1 MKIWAGAVVA
11 VTVGFAAQAS
21 AQSGDPAKGQRVF
34 NQQCR
39 ACHTL
44 EKDGAQT
51 AGPNLHGV
59 FGRKAGTAAGYE
71 FSEAMKAS
79 GIVWDE
85 TTMADYETM
94 ELTTGRHLL
103 EHFRPRLRKEGVLS
117 AMQLKQLRTK
127 IILLRT
133 SAQLSAARSQI
144 AFWMRKANSRS
155 SLLLEALKNR

>member
-11 VTVGFAAQAS
+11 AIVGFSTQAF
-21 AQSGDPAKGQRVF
+21 AQSGDATKGQRVF

-71 FSEAMKAS
+71 FSVAMKKS

-85 TTMADYETM
+85 TTMTDYNRDPKAKVPGTKMVFNGVKNAGQLADLMAY
-94 ELTTGRHLL
+94 
-103 EHFRPRLRKEGVLS
+103 
-117 AMQLKQLRTK
+117 LKQAT
-127 IILLRT
+127 
-133 SAQLSAARSQI
+133 Q
-144 AFWMRKANSRS
+144 
-155 SLLLEALKNR
+155 